1 MKDQKTVKN
10 AYVKYIAVKAW
21 KKHDAAVFFFL
32 RFVCFLFFY
41 KTKNANML
49 RLKVLGAKMV
59 HHIRYEV
66 PM

>member
-1 MKDQKTVKN
+1 MMPL
-10 AYVKYIAVKAW
+10 
-21 KKHDAAVFFFL
+21 FFL
-32 RFVCFLFFY
+32 LEVCLFFY